1 MVAKRKKRPL
11 RTFLACGVLAL
22 VLLAGA
28 GVTAARYVMQN
39 RQSGVMTAE
48 EFYFTSDLLKEPSE
62 AALYYIDPKA
72 ETFSFRLFNYADSQ
86 RTTPQAI
93 AYQIEVAESGAA
105 TAEPDKGIIAGGAAG
120 ETVITITPSQVS
132 ATGGNPADIT
142 VTATSKSPYEKK
154 IQAVFRRSLGNEYTV
169 NDGAGNTAAVLTVTC
184 ADSGGVIKISLPS
197 GVIADQ
203 ADDRITYADGVYT
216 FTAPG
221 SGVYSVVLLKTEVSG
236 DYSCEGNFADA
247 ITIP

>member
-1 MVAKRKKRPL
+1 MIGKRTKLPL
-11 RTFLACGVLAL
+11 RMLLVCGGLGL

-48 EFYFTSDLLKEPSE
+48 EFYFTSDLLREPSE
-62 AALYYIDPKA
+62 TALYYIDPKA

-93 AYQIEVAESGAA
+93 EYQIAVSGAA
-105 TAEPDKGIIAGGAAG
+105 TAGPDAGSIAGGAAG
-120 ETVITITPSQVS
+120 ESVITITPSWVS
-132 ATGGNPADIT
+132 ATDGNPADIT
-142 VTATSKSPYEKK
+142 VTAKSTSPYKK
-154 IQAVFRRSLGNEYTV
+154 TLQAVFKRSLGNEYTV

-197 GVIADQ
+197 VVIADQ